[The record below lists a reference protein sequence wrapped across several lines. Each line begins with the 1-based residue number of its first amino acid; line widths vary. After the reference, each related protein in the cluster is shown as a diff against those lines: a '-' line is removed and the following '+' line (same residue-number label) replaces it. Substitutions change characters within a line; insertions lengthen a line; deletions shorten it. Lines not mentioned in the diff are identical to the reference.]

1 MFFKCSY
8 ISSGPR
14 TPFRSRCSL
23 TRGSPGHRKLLIVLT
38 PNVARYRAVGCKQHS
53 TTMCL
58 LERYTDRYISRTCN
72 AGNSIRVDGNPAARL
87 VRRVWL
93 PGVPVYLFE
102 FNLDGHGQ
110 PVDCD
115 VVIDPLIIVIRCALG
130 PLETVGSISSKMLC
144 LGFDSTTESHHL
156 PHHSKAL
163 AWPIR
168 LSPAND
174 IRLWNEAARCGALHS
189 ASALGL
195 PAKVF
200 NG

>member
-1 MFFKCSY
+1 MFFDAWFSG
-8 ISSGPR
+8 SSKAPNR
-14 TPFRSRCSL
+14 FNTKRCALSR
-23 TRGSPGHRKLLIVLT
+23 GWVQ
-38 PNVARYRAVGCKQHS
+38 QHS

-87 VRRVWL
+87 VRRFWL

-144 LGFDSTTESHHL
+144 LGFDPTTESHHL
-156 PHHSKAL
+156 PHHLKAL

-174 IRLWNEAARCGALHS
+174 IRSWNEAARCGALHS
-189 ASALGL
+189 ASDSPISSQCDTLERTSVDAL
-195 PAKVF
+195 
-200 NG
+200 

>member
-14 TPFRSRCSL
+14 TPFRSRCFL
-23 TRGSPGHRKLLIVLT
+23 TRCSPGHRNA
-38 PNVARYRAVGCKQHS
+38 PNRFNTKRCALSRGWVQQHS